1 MNKRILL
8 LATVLFYTS
17 LFFGTARDNGTPL
30 MRNYLPKDY
39 KAHAQNFAVVQDKRG
54 FMVFAN
60 TNGILVFDGTSW
72 RTIRTKDFSIP
83 RSLAV
88 APDGKVYVGTR
99 GDMGVLIADDKGT
112 LKYKSLKGLVKS
124 PPDFS
129 DIHSI
134 VPTDDAVYF
143 ISDKVIFRLKG
154 NTLTHTTTNFEVG
167 KTFVAGKTVYTQVA
181 DSGLLMID
189 GSMAL
194 RQVPQ
199 TPFFRLKTEITAML
213 PYENNSTLIATKND
227 GLFIMNP
234 NSSEPYT
241 FAEGLK
247 EYFRVNRISSVTRL
261 SDGSFAIGTIR
272 NGITVISHKG
282 EHITTVNRSHG
293 LNNEV
298 VNDITADNQNGV
310 WAALNEGITRIDVP
324 SPFSRYGEANGL
336 TGGVNDIAFWNGTY
350 YAATLEGV
358 FKQQNHTF
366 TRIKDSSACF
376 ALQTTEHG
384 VLAATTEGIYLVSSN
399 DNVKSITS
407 GYTLSLKR
415 SIKHKDM
422 IYCGLLD
429 GILILRY
436 MNGVWKPFVQSQ
448 SVNDEC
454 RSIIEDAAGNVWV
467 ATSMRGILRYNSD
480 EVYAGVL
487 NGKRYGTSQG
497 LRSVIGNHVS
507 VIKGIARFTSTSEPG
522 IKRFENATGKFIID
536 KELNP
541 KDAAGKDS
549 LLWLGAIVHA
559 QDNSYWAADGDGKNI
574 KRYTLTNNGLQPV
587 SAVFSPISEY
597 PVSAIFAENAQ
608 SACFGI
614 PDGLLNYDG
623 RSKQQYNTP
632 FSSFLRQ
639 VTYGTD
645 SLLFDGAYYSSTGIP
660 STALHSSFA
669 VPTLRY
675 DRNTLTFEFCAPAYN
690 FEDRTVYRYKLEGF
704 DNVWSPWGIITKK
717 EYTNLPDGYFVFRV
731 QSKNVYG
738 VTSKLS
744 EFPFVIA
751 KPWFRTWWAYVL
763 YVFITGSLVI
773 AVFRWRLRKSH
784 KEKEQLENI
793 INERTKEI
801 QAQKEEIEHKSGE
814 LEGKNDELAKING
827 IVKSINTE
835 IDLNRLLASILE
847 RILVFKGVRRGIA
860 FVRIGESEDFA
871 VRAHIGWNEDEIHNL
886 TLPFGILQ
894 ERYLELCEE
903 LYEDIFYSG
912 IQDDDDT
919 VGKEKIG
926 NSATAIAVMTV
937 PVNGLVEGV
946 VVFEGGIKTEGFESR
961 LLGLLHN
968 LKEHVIAAF
977 IKSKILSDLQ
987 QKNDI
992 IEEYAELTRKQL
1004 SSIQRDLEIAAKIQ
1018 HAILPNWRETF
1029 EHQPIQFSLSAEMV
1043 AAKDVG
1049 GDFYD
1054 FFRIDENRVGF
1065 VIADVSGKGMP
1076 AALFMAVSRTMLK
1089 SQALLGGS
1097 PGDVLQVVNDLLCRE
1112 NVSTLFVTVFYC
1124 ILNEQTGE
1132 VQFSNGGHNLP
1143 YIIRKNGNV
1152 EVLPKTQGMG
1162 MAIMEE
1168 MEFQTSKFTLNTGDT
1183 LYLYTDGVTE
1193 AMDIDDALYSDERLS
1208 RFLGTI
1214 NRTKPIEEQ
1223 MHDVFADIKKYVRG
1237 AAQSDD
1243 ITMLMVRYDGKGSPI
1258 ESKTEA
1264 PKQNNVGVTTD
1275 PTLSLSL
1282 LNKKPEISRVNAE
1295 VEEFLDGHSV
1305 PMKTAFQTDLTLDE
1319 ILTNIV
1325 THGFPNGGEHTI
1337 DVTVSVSNSN
1347 QAVCITISDDGVP
1360 FDPTSIAEADTTSD
1374 LEDRAI
1380 GGLGIHFVKKISS
1393 SMTYSRTNEN
1403 NHLVIVLPFKND

>member
-8 LATVLFYTS
+8 LVTVLFYTS
-17 LFFGTARDNGTPL
+17 ILFGTARDQGTPL

-60 TNGILVFDGTSW
+60 TNGILVFDGAAW

-83 RSLAV
+83 RSIAV
-88 APDGKVYVGTR
+88 APDGKIYVGTR

-112 LKYKSLKGLVKS
+112 LKYKSLKSLIKS

-134 VPTDDAVYF
+134 VPTENAVYF
-143 ISDKVIFRLKG
+143 ISDKVIFRLQG
-154 NTLTHTTTNFEVG
+154 NTLTYTKTTYEIGKSFVVG
-167 KTFVAGKTVYTQVA
+167 KSVYTQVA
-181 DSGLLMID
+181 DSGLMMID
-189 GSMAL
+189 DTKSL

-199 TPFFRLKTEITAML
+199 TSFFRLKTEITSMM
-213 PYENNSTLIATKND
+213 PYEGNTILVATKND
-227 GLFIMNP
+227 GLFLMNP
-234 NSSEPYT
+234 NSAEPMG

-247 EYFRVNRISSVTRL
+247 EYFRVNRISSAARL
-261 SDGSFAIGTIR
+261 SDGSYAIGTVR
-272 NGITVISHKG
+272 NGITVITHKG
-282 EHITTVNRSHG
+282 EHLTTVNRSHD

-298 VNDITADNQNGV
+298 VNDIAADNQNGV
-310 WAALNEGITRIDVP
+310 WIALNEGIARIDVP

-336 TGGVNDIAFWNGTY
+336 TGGVNDIAYWNGTY
-350 YAATLEGV
+350 YTATLEGV
-358 FKQQNHTF
+358 FKQQQQSF

-376 ALQTTEHG
+376 ALQATEHG
-384 VLAATTEGIYLVSSN
+384 VLAATTEGIYVIAAN
-399 DNVKSITS
+399 DNVRSITS

-415 SIKHKDM
+415 STRHKDM
-422 IYCGLLD
+422 MYCGLLD

-436 MNGVWKPFVQSQ
+436 MNGAWKPFAQSQ

-454 RSIIEDAAGNVWV
+454 RSIIEDATGNVWV

-480 EVYAGVL
+480 DIYAGII
-487 NGKRYGTSQG
+487 NGKRYGTNEG

-507 VIKGIARFTSTSEPG
+507 LIKGIARFTSTSEPG
-522 IKRFENATGKFIID
+522 IKRFDNSSGKFIID

-549 LLWLGAIVHA
+549 LLWLGAIIHA

-587 SAVFSPISEY
+587 LAVFSPISEY
-597 PVSAIFAENAQ
+597 PVSAIFAESAY

-614 PDGLLNYDG
+614 PDGLLFFEG
-623 RSKQQYNTP
+623 RTKQQYNTP

-645 SLLFDGAYYSSTGIP
+645 SLLYDGAYYSSSGIP
-660 STALHSSFA
+660 SMALHSSFA

-675 DRNTLTFEFCAPAYN
+675 DRNTLTFEFCAPVYN
-690 FEDRTVYRYKLEGF
+690 FEDRTVYRYRLEGF
-704 DNVWSPWGIITKK
+704 DNVWSPWSTITKK

-731 QSKNVYG
+731 ESKNVYG
-738 VTSKLS
+738 VTSKLA
-744 EFPFVIA
+744 EFPFIIA

-773 AVFRWRLRKSH
+773 AIFRWRLRKSH

-801 QAQKEEIEHKSGE
+801 QAQKEEIEKKSGE

-860 FVRIGESEDFA
+860 FVRVGESEDFA
-871 VRAHIGWNEDEIHNL
+871 VRAHIGWNEDEIQNL
-886 TLPFGILQ
+886 NLPFGILQ

-903 LYEDIFYSG
+903 LYEDVFYSG

-919 VGKEKIG
+919 LGKEKIG

-946 VVFEGGIKTEGFESR
+946 VVFEGGLKTEGFESR

-968 LKEHVIAAF
+968 LKEHVVAAF

-1089 SQALLGGS
+1089 SQALLGGT
-1097 PGDVLQVVNDLLCRE
+1097 PGEVLEVVNDLLCRE

-1132 VQFSNGGHNLP
+1132 VHFSNGGHNLP
-1143 YIIRKNGNV
+1143 YIIRKNGAV
-1152 EVLPKTQGMG
+1152 EVLPKTKGMG
-1162 MAIMEE
+1162 LAIMEE
-1168 MEFQTSKFTLNTGDT
+1168 MQFQTSQFTLNNGDT

-1193 AMDIDDALYSDERLS
+1193 AMDIDDALYSDDRLAQ
-1208 RFLGTI
+1208 FLGTL
-1214 NRTKPIEEQ
+1214 NRSNPIEEQ

-1243 ITMLMVRYDGKGSPI
+1243 ITMLMVRYDGKGIPVNTKSETAQPTV
-1258 ESKTEA
+1258 SKI
-1264 PKQNNVGVTTD
+1264 NND
-1275 PTLSLSL
+1275 PALLLTLF
-1282 LNKKPEISRVNAE
+1282 NKKPEISRVNGQ
-1295 VEEFLDGHSV
+1295 VEEFLDEHSV
-1305 PMKTAFQTDLTLDE
+1305 PMKTAFQADLTLDE
-1319 ILTNIV
+1319 ILTNVI
-1325 THGFPNGGEHTI
+1325 THGFPNGGEHTMTVTI
-1337 DVTVSVSNSN
+1337 SVSKSTETVSIAIV
-1347 QAVCITISDDGVP
+1347 DDGIP
-1360 FDPTSIAEADTTSD
+1360 FDPTTIAEADTTSD
-1374 LEDRAI
+1374 LDERAI

-1393 SMTYSRTNEN
+1393 SMKYNRVNN
-1403 NHLVIVLPFKND
+1403 QNHLMIVLPFKSE